1 MIDVVLVDDQA
12 MIRAGLRGILEDAG
26 IRVIGEAA
34 DGRSAFAVIRG
45 SRPDV
50 VLMDLRM
57 PILDGVGATAALR
70 ADPDLNAVRI
80 LVLTTFDGDEEVL
93 AALRAGADGFLAKS
107 ADSESLIAA
116 VEAVAKGDTSLSS
129 GAAKTV
135 VSDLRRRGRS
145 ATDVELIARTATL
158 THRETDVV
166 LGAARGLDNVSI
178 ARDLFI
184 SPATVKTHLNRA
196 MTKLHARDRGQLV
209 SIAFR
214 SGLVNRAEHP

>member
-1 MIDVVLVDDQA
+1 M
-12 MIRAGLRGILEDAG
+12 
-26 IRVIGEAA
+26 
-34 DGRSAFAVIRG
+34 
-45 SRPDV
+45 
-50 VLMDLRM
+50 
-57 PILDGVGATAALR
+57 
-70 ADPDLNAVRI
+70 
-80 LVLTTFDGDEEVL
+80 
-93 AALRAGADGFLAKS
+93 
-107 ADSESLIAA
+107 
-116 VEAVAKGDTSLSS
+116 AKGDTSLSA